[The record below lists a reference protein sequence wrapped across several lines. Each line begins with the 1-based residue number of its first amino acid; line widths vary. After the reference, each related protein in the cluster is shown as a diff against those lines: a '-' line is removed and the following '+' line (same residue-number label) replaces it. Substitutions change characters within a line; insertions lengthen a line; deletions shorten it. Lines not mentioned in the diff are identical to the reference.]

1 MLVDTHCHL
10 YLLDGST
17 DELVAQARS
26 EGVAH
31 VVDVGV
37 DLPSSRRAAAD
48 AARLPALSATAGVH
62 PHDAS
67 LLTAAVLD
75 ELRRLLE
82 RPEVVAAGETG
93 LDYHYDNSPRDAQRA
108 AFAAHVRL
116 ARELDKALVVHCREA
131 FEDVVSVLQA
141 TGPPERVV
149 FHCFTGDAEQA
160 ARVVEAGWLVSF
172 SGTVTFR
179 NAPGQRAA
187 CAVVPLDRMVLE
199 TDSPYLSPHPY
210 RGRPNRPGRVAVTAA
225 TVAAVHGVPVE
236 EVARVTTTT
245 ARATFRLPA
254 LVG

>member
-17 DELVAQARS
+17 DELVAQARA
-26 EGVAH
+26 EGVGH
-31 VVDVGV
+31 LVDVGV
-37 DLPSSRRAAAD
+37 DLPSSRQVADHGARAGLA
-48 AARLPALSATAGVH
+48 ALSAPAGVP

-108 AFAAHVRL
+108 AFAGHARL

-131 FEDVVSVLQA
+131 FEDVVAVLEA

-149 FHCFTGDAEQA
+149 FHCFT
-160 ARVVEAGWLVSF
+160 
-172 SGTVTFR
+172 
-179 NAPGQRAA
+179 
-187 CAVVPLDRMVLE
+187 
-199 TDSPYLSPHPY
+199 
-210 RGRPNRPGRVAVTAA
+210 
-225 TVAAVHGVPVE
+225 
-236 EVARVTTTT
+236 
-245 ARATFRLPA
+245 
-254 LVG
+254 